1 MTRLH
6 IKKNQLIAVAGV
18 VWLLAGLNVAVLGV
32 RAAIGMRGLA
42 AIVLVAL
49 AGGAVAIFCAFHPMF
64 SKLVKKNAQRIAD
77 LEGERHHVVRFF
89 DRKSY
94 LMMAIMM
101 SFGIGMR
108 AAGLFPD
115 WFIAF
120 FYTGLG
126 LALTLGRPLAVAIK
140 PPQHADQAIDLGV
153 HLVHV
158 EAAELDGKLDL
169 LSLAGGHDL
178 IRLARLPPDRALHI
192 GEERA
197 HLAHVVALAQ
207 ERARKIGRPHARSS
221 PPGLRPSATAV
232 AS

>member
-1 MTRLH
+1 MSRFR
-6 IKKNQLIAVAGV
+6 IKKQPLIAVAGI
-18 VWLLAGLNVAVLGV
+18 VWLLAGLNVAILGV
-32 RAAIGMRGLA
+32 RAAIDMRGVVSCVF
-42 AIVLVAL
+42 IAL
-49 AGGAVAIFCAFHPMF
+49 AGGAIAIGGAIDPMF

-126 LALTLGRPLAVAIK
+126 LALTLAGASYIARGDRGRAWAI
-140 PPQHADQAIDLGV
+140 HGT
-153 HLVHV
+153 
-158 EAAELDGKLDL
+158 
-169 LSLAGGHDL
+169 
-178 IRLARLPPDRALHI
+178 DRAF
-192 GEERA
+192 
-197 HLAHVVALAQ
+197 HV
-207 ERARKIGRPHARSS
+207 
-221 PPGLRPSATAV
+221 TD
-232 AS
+232 

>member
-1 MTRLH
+1 MSRFR
-6 IKKNQLIAVAGV
+6 IKKQPLIAVAGI
-18 VWLLAGLNVAVLGV
+18 VWLLAGLNVAILGV
-32 RAAIGMRGLA
+32 RAAIDMRGLA

-126 LALTLGRPLAVAIK
+126 LALTLAGASYIARRARSR
-140 PPQHADQAIDLGV
+140 LGV
-153 HLVHV
+153 SQDRLSVSRSPGHGLVNRRGRRAPSAAASCVRCECCTVHV
-158 EAAELDGKLDL
+158 
-169 LSLAGGHDL
+169 GG
-178 IRLARLPPDRALHI
+178 
-192 GEERA
+192 G
-197 HLAHVVALAQ
+197 
-207 ERARKIGRPHARSS
+207 
-221 PPGLRPSATAV
+221 
-232 AS
+232 ASVTLFE

>member
-1 MTRLH
+1 MSRFR
-6 IKKNQLIAVAGV
+6 IKKQPLIAVAGI
-18 VWLLAGLNVAVLGV
+18 VWLLAGLDVAILGV
-32 RAAIGMRGLA
+32 RAAIDMRGLA
-42 AIVLVAL
+42 AIILVAL

-126 LALTLGRPLAVAIK
+126 IALGLSGMSFLGRFVRR
-140 PPQHADQAIDLGV
+140 GN
-153 HLVHV
+153 
-158 EAAELDGKLDL
+158 
-169 LSLAGGHDL
+169 
-178 IRLARLPPDRALHI
+178 LPVPCPALF
-192 GEERA
+192 
-197 HLAHVVALAQ
+197 
-207 ERARKIGRPHARSS
+207 RSFS
-221 PPGLRPSATAV
+221 RD
-232 AS
+232 